1 MNISNS
7 NVKVKIQFAV
17 NCIYY
22 YFSELFFQATRD
34 ILDNCVPPTLWQQ
47 FQEDPH
53 TCGVMIQSKYFW
65 PYSVLWVI
73 KCRALDP
80 KTSLLIIFILNQIP
94 AHLNVYFAHLV
105 MHYYCD
111 LCTTHL
117 YSPLWMYWKGNPNS
131 EIYIHI
137 FTTVTYVDRHTT
149 VIHRGWAKAKARF
162 THTLFAACM
171 WCIFLWLTSDFLM
184 IRRMLLF
191 CYYSYKM
198 A

>member
-131 EIYIHI
+131 EIYIYIYLRQLRMSTDIRQLSTGDGRRLRPGSHI
-137 FTTVTYVDRHTT
+137 LCLPRVCGAF
-149 VIHRGWAKAKARF
+149 
-162 THTLFAACM
+162 
-171 WCIFLWLTSDFLM
+171 
-184 IRRMLLF
+184 F
-191 CYYSYKM
+191 CD
-198 A
+198 